1 VTRQIPQDISMDAHS
16 CRIGFIGLGL
26 MGSPIAMKLIE
37 AGHQVW
43 VWGRTPEKLAPAI
56 AAGAKVAETPRALA
70 AAVDVVMLCVTDA
83 PAVEQVV
90 FGADGIA
97 AGGSWGS
104 ILIDHSSIRP
114 ASTREMAARLRVAA
128 AMDWIDAPVSGGVP
142 GVLNK
147 TLVVMCGG
155 EQQAFDRAR
164 PIIETYAGCCTRVGG
179 IGAGQTT
186 KLFNQAICG
195 ITFVAIAEVTALAIR
210 AGVDAAGIPA
220 AIAGGRADSR
230 ILQEFMPRMARH
242 DRERTGR
249 IDTMLKDLQAVAEM
263 AHESGATI
271 PCVELAADVH
281 RQLIERGLGPE
292 DPATIVSFFE

>member
-1 VTRQIPQDISMDAHS
+1 MSKHS
-16 CRIGFIGLGL
+16 RRIGFIGLGL

-37 AGHQVW
+37 AGNRVT
-43 VWGRTPEKLAPAI
+43 VWGRTPEKLRAAL
-56 AAGAKVAETPRALA
+56 AAGAVQAETPRALA

-90 FGADGIA
+90 FGVDGIA
-97 AGGSWGS
+97 AGASSGA

-114 ASTREMAARLRVAA
+114 VATREMAARLRQAA
-128 AMDWIDAPVSGGVP
+128 GMDWIDAPVSGGIP

-155 EQQAFDRAR
+155 SQQAFDRAR
-164 PIIETYAGCCTRVGG
+164 PVIETYAGRCTRVGE

-186 KLFNQAICG
+186 KLFNQALCG
-195 ITFVAIAEVTALAIR
+195 IAFVAVAEVTALARR
-210 AGVDAAGIPA
+210 AGIDAAAIPA

-249 IDTMLKDLQAVAEM
+249 IDTMLKDLQAVAEL
-263 AHESGATI
+263 AGESGATI
-271 PCVELAADVH
+271 PCAELAADVH

-292 DPATIVSFFE
+292 DPAAIVDFFD